1 MAPPSLRS
9 WLRTFLRHEI
19 DKTLDWKRNGDGNAT
34 TQQNQAENGGQVF
47 SDDGSNFRSYVS
59 GLEDGKDLVQ
69 IIEVASPIGSGRLV
83 HVCLLFTGSVDTTRL
98 RRSADI

>member
-9 WLRTFLRHEI
+9 WLRTFIRHEI
-19 DKTLDWKRNGDGNAT
+19 DKTLDWKRNGDGNET
-34 TQQNQAENGGQVF
+34 TLQNQAENGGQIF

-69 IIEVASPIGSGRLV
+69 IVEVVSLIRNCRPLY
-83 HVCLLFTGSVDTTRL
+83 VCLLFTGSIDTTRL
-98 RRSADI
+98 RRGEDI